1 MARLRKAA
9 LSKLTPT
16 SSPVIVDDNDGIENS
31 LPNSIDD
38 GTAKNGTERAAVAE
52 TKMERMARLQS
63 AMSKLTPTNSFDEGD
78 DVAGDDAASMGGEA
92 IPGSAS
98 WLRFASDD
106 GSEYYYNVE
115 TAESTWEVPVE
126 LADLLAVAP
135 DTANTADTPATGGSA
150 GTGRHTPADAAVA
163 TTSAVT
169 TFAPSTTAVEE
180 EAAPT
185 PAMQDRIGGWQ
196 RDVQPPDADVAESAA
211 ASFRQMRLDLA
222 AEESSALENP
232 TVSAGSCF
240 SALVVT
246 PD

>member
-16 SSPVIVDDNDGIENS
+16 NSPVIVDDNDGIENS

-52 TKMERMARLQS
+52 TKMERMARMRQS

-78 DVAGDDAASMGGEA
+78 DVAVGDDAASMGGEA

-135 DTANTADTPATGGSA
+135 DTANTADTSITV
-150 GTGRHTPADAAVA
+150 VA
-163 TTSAVT
+163 
-169 TFAPSTTAVEE
+169 
-180 EAAPT
+180 
-185 PAMQDRIGGWQ
+185 
-196 RDVQPPDADVAESAA
+196 
-211 ASFRQMRLDLA
+211 
-222 AEESSALENP
+222 
-232 TVSAGSCF
+232 
-240 SALVVT
+240 
-246 PD
+246 

>member
-106 GSEYYYNVE
+106 GSEDYYNVE

-135 DTANTADTPATGGSA
+135 DTANTADTPATA
-150 GTGRHTPADAAVA
+150 VAAVA
-163 TTSAVT
+163 TTSAVA
-169 TFAPSTTAVEE
+169 TFAPSTTAVEK